1 MLSPQARIVKSLLR
15 ATKRKKGYTTEHIQQ
30 HRKGFERN
38 LALLFPSL
46 PGRLRRTQIGGVRC
60 AWIIPPKSENRTIV
74 YIHGG
79 GFVFGSLKT
88 HQQHMLRLAKMCRA
102 KVLAIEYGL
111 SPEQSYPVPLDE
123 IEQVWRSLTERT
135 DFDVSRTA
143 LMGDSAGGNL
153 ALASA
158 LRMRDARLP
167 LPACLVLLYPPLDG
181 TFSGNSYTLNASKD
195 VLIDLEKLEFF
206 ASSYAQNHSRKTP
219 FISPIFA
226 DLSGLPPMLVHA
238 ASDELMLSD
247 SETIVMNA
255 KRDGVK
261 AELCIGKDMWHSWHF
276 FAAYVPEAR
285 KAMQAIAK
293 YILVHTTGQ

>member
-1 MLSPQARIVKSLLR
+1 MISPQARIVKSFLK
-15 ATKRKKGYTTEHIQQ
+15 ATKRKKGYTTEQIQQ
-30 HRKGFERN
+30 HRKSFERN

-46 PGRLRRTQIGGVRC
+46 PGKLRWTQIAGVRC
-60 AWIIPPKSENRTIV
+60 AWITPPKCKDRTIV
-74 YIHGG
+74 YLHGG

-111 SPEQSYPVPLDE
+111 SPEKSYPVPLDE
-123 IEQVWRSLTERT
+123 IERVWKSLTKRK
-135 DFDVSRTA
+135 DFDASRTV

-158 LRMRDARLP
+158 LHMRDAHLP

-181 TFSGNSYTLNASKD
+181 TFSGKSYTLNASKD
-195 VLIDLEKLEFF
+195 VLIDMEKLEFF
-206 ASSYAQNHSRKTP
+206 ASSYTQQHPRTLP
-219 FISPIFA
+219 LVSPVFA
-226 DLSGLPPMLVHA
+226 NLKGLPPMLVHA

-247 SETIVMNA
+247 SEAIVKNA
-255 KRDGVK
+255 RRDGVK
-261 AELCIGKDMWHSWHF
+261 AELFIGKDMWHSWHL

-285 KAMQAIAK
+285 KAMRAIAK
-293 YILVHTTGQ
+293 YILANTKD